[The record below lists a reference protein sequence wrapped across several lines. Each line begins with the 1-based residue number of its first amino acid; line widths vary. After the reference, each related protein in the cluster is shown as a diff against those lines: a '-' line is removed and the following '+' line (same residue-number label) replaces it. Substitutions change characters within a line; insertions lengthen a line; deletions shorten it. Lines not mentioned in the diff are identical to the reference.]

1 MDQRKLNELM
11 AAAKAGDL
19 SKLEEVKNFISE
31 EDYQKALGL
40 FNEYS
45 GKSEAEILKE
55 LAKLKNVVPN
65 QQEIID
71 KITPFLNEEQKQ
83 KLQQVLQYLE
93 EE

>member
-1 MDQRKLNELM
+1 M

-19 SKLEEVKNFISE
+19 SKLEEVKSFISE
-31 EDYQKALGL
+31 EDYQKALAL

-55 LAKLKNVVPN
+55 LAKLKHIVPN
-65 QQEIID
+65 QQEIIE
-71 KITPFLNEEQKQ
+71 KITPFLNEEQKN
-83 KLQQVLQYLE
+83 KLQQVLRYLE